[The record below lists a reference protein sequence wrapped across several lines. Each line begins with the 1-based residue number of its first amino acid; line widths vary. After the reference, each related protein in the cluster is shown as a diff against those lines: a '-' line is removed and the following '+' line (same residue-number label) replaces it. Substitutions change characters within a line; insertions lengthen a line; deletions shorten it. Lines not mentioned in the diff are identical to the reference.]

1 MDSVSTLF
9 WGVLFGAVGLGFFT
23 YGRKQRAVVP
33 LSSGIALCLIPY
45 FISNSYLLVAAG
57 CVLVIVPFFLKI

>member
-33 LSSGIALCLIPY
+33 LCSGITLCLIPY
-45 FISNSYLLVAAG
+45 FISNSYILVSAG
-57 CVLVIVPFFLKI
+57 CVLVAAPFFLKI

>member
-23 YGRKQRAVVP
+23 YGKKQRAVVP
-33 LSSGIALCLIPY
+33 LCSGIALCLIPY
-45 FISNSYLLVAAG
+45 VISNSYLLVAAG
-57 CVLVIVPFFLKI
+57 CVLAIVPFFLKV